1 MLFTI
6 FNSTRTPLEE
16 RGSTFAKDSEPIFD
30 KEIYNEVLIQ
40 KGKKY
45 ADGLQAKFDEKLEPI
60 CLGEDEVFYTVL
72 FERVSLEGESD
83 VPSAVMWQEISLL
96 GHE

>member
-6 FNSTRTPLEE
+6 FNSQRTPLQE
-16 RGSTFAKDSEPIFD
+16 RGYALAKDTDPVIDRELFD
-30 KEIYNEVLIQ
+30 QVLIQ
-40 KGKKY
+40 RGRKY
-45 ADGLQAKFDEKLEPI
+45 ADGLQAKFDKQLEPI

-72 FERVSLEGESD
+72 FENLRINDEFD

-96 GHE
+96 GHD

>member
-6 FNSTRTPLEE
+6 FNAQRTSLEE
-16 RGSTFAKDSEPIFD
+16 RGYTFAKHSEPVFD

-40 KGKKY
+40 RGKKY
-45 ADGLQAKFDEKLEPI
+45 ADGLQAKFDEKLEPV

-72 FERVSLEGESD
+72 FENLYIEGEND
-83 VPSAVMWQEISLL
+83 VPCAVMWQEISLL
-96 GHE
+96 GHD